1 MCQRITAGNA
11 PELENADLVEYDGED
26 VTPGTYPPVYYDK
39 GLEYKCHQGYTTTGD
54 SSGATKITTKVGPYG
69 GFDPTLPTE
78 CKAVTYAVNGRV
90 RNAQNSEYITGATI
104 KITDPAGNVHTGTQ
118 SWGSFSVYNVPGGSV
133 TVEYTA
139 DGFITGN
146 KVIDLTG
153 NINIGGEA
161 DINMSPEMANDQ
173 WRAVLKWQ
181 QEPYD
186 LDTYIYWNYGTK
198 VCWYELNQYDQV
210 GMDGTLEQDYTNG
223 FGPETLYLSHVGECS
238 GYGEACDMTYEIN
251 DYRGTSDMLNKG
263 GIEVTLYNGDHEAG
277 HWKIEDCAGTV
288 YSNQNW
294 WKVFT
299 INGKTNQVT
308 WSCSQG
314 LNLHQKH
321 HKLGGNTTHHD
332 SHHDVHQANQTLHR
346 MRGRRQQRWH

>member
-1 MCQRITAGNA
+1 
-11 PELENADLVEYDGED
+11 
-26 VTPGTYPPVYYDK
+26 
-39 GLEYKCHQGYTTTGD
+39 
-54 SSGATKITTKVGPYG
+54 
-69 GFDPTLPTE
+69 
-78 CKAVTYAVNGRV
+78 
-90 RNAQNSEYITGATI
+90 
-104 KITDPAGNVHTGTQ
+104 VHTGTQ

-139 DGFITGN
+139 NGFITGN

-308 WSCSQG
+308 WSCTQG

-321 HKLGGNTTHHD
+321 QKLGGNTTHHD
-332 SHHDVHQANQTLHR
+332 SHNEVHQANQTLHR